1 MLGRPTTPS
10 LPAFPRVVSSWI
22 ERRKV
27 QSEKANL
34 MILFDKYLPT
44 CLDKLRFGF
53 KKITPIPEITITQM
67 ILYLLECLLTE
78 RNAPPDSPKELYELY
93 FVFACFWAFGGALF
107 QDQVRGR
114 PPGSPLPREGS
125 GVPRR
130 DLATTFVFS
139 QQLVDYRVEFSKWW
153 INEFKTIKFPSQG
166 TIFDYYIDPD
176 TKKFLPWTEKV
187 PAFALDPDIPLQVPA
202 RGRRFMDKSGAGLSI
217 PARASRRTARGPQL
231 PTVGQGTRLPR
242 RARRREAGMRGSSFA
257 SRPRWC
263 TRQRPSESATSWTCS
278 WRSRGR

>member
-114 PPGSPLPREGS
+114 PPGTRCPRERS
-125 GVPRR
+125 GVSRR
-130 DLATTFVFS
+130 DLTAFV
-139 QQLVDYRVEFSKWW
+139 
-153 INEFKTIKFPSQG
+153 
-166 TIFDYYIDPD
+166 
-176 TKKFLPWTEKV
+176 LP
-187 PAFALDPDIPLQVPA
+187 
-202 RGRRFMDKSGAGLSI
+202 
-217 PARASRRTARGPQL
+217 TARGL
-231 PTVGQGTRLPR
+231 P
-242 RARRREAGMRGSSFA
+242 
-257 SRPRWC
+257 SRV
-263 TRQRPSESATSWTCS
+263 QQVVDQ
-278 WRSRGR
+278 